1 MNNQE
6 IAEIIEK
13 AHDVMVE
20 RGRTTGELIDPDTCK
35 VCLLGAIGVA
45 GIGEEEL
52 KKTHYDEFYAG
63 GKLRP
68 VVKELVKDLPDA
80 KLQAMSW
87 GRLREYLDHTDLY
100 DFNDNYADTWDVLDL
115 FKRTANRLKDA
126 A

>member
-6 IAEIIEK
+6 ISEIIEK

-20 RGRTTGELIDPDTCK
+20 RGRTTGQLIDPDTCK

-52 KKTHYDEFYAG
+52 KKTHYDEFYVG

-80 KLQAMSW
+80 KLQAMSL
-87 GRLREYLDHTDLY
+87 GSLREYLDHTDLY
-100 DFNDNYADTWDVLDL
+100 DFNDNYADTGDVLDL